1 MIRQLIDTDYS
12 GKQDGLSC
20 FNNSYL
26 LLTFL
31 PPATDLTAHL
41 DDFAAP
47 LRPMGYGSQIFV
59 SEVRPRVTQRRDGVT
74 VEMLRRT
81 RLRRSEITPA
91 QTQLL
96 DLTTG
101 ILPVPAS
108 KTGTF
113 QRLRLS
119 PNALQSLMSFF
130 KIV

>member
-101 ILPVPAS
+101 ILPVPVS

-113 QRLRLS
+113 RRLRLS
-119 PNALQSLMSFF
+119 PNALQALMSFF